1 MGYPI
6 LKANLILKGKIK
18 CVTGMHIGGS
28 KEKLEIG
35 GLDSPVIR
43 NPLTKEP
50 YIPGSSIK
58 GKLRHLLEYI
68 TGSLDQNASEL
79 GDVSTAEEIVRIFG
93 IGADEK
99 ETDRLKKLGPT
110 RIIVRDA
117 LPDKNTLDMW
127 DKMDSDLD
135 MTEYKPENT
144 IDRITSAA
152 NPRFIER
159 VVAGSKFDFE
169 IIYSVYQMSAEENMT
184 DTNADLKNILLALRL
199 LENSTL
205 GKSGSRGYGKIQFY
219 LEKPIW
225 LTKSDYENNTEGY
238 KNSVKEVSSS
248 TTTLQLL
255 KDVDILTYTN
265 EV

>member
-6 LKANLILKGKIK
+6 LKANLILKGKIE
-18 CVTGMHIGGS
+18 CVTGLHIGGS

-68 TGSLDQNASEL
+68 TGSLDQYVEKL

-99 ETDRLKKLGPT
+99 KEQLKDIGLTRL
-110 RIIVRDA
+110 IVRDA
-117 LPDKNTLDMW
+117 LPDTKTKEMW
-127 DKMDSDLD
+127 EKMDSDLD

-152 NPRFIER
+152 NPRFLER

-169 IIYSVYQMSAEENMT
+169 MVYSVYQMSDTDKIE

-205 GKSGSRGYGKIQFY
+205 GKSGSRGYGKIRFY
-219 LEKPIW
+219 MENPIW
-225 LTKSDYENNTEGY
+225 LTKKDYEDNTKEY
-238 KNSVKEVSSS
+238 QASVAAVKS
-248 TTTLQLL
+248 TIDTLKLL
-255 KDVDILTYTN
+255 KDVDHLIYPYA
-265 EV
+265 V